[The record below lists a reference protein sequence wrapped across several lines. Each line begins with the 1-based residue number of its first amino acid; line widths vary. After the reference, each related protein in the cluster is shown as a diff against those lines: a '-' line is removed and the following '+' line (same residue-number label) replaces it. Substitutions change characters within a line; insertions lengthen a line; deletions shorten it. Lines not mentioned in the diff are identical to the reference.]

1 MTGGGEEM
9 SNLFIPLIVI
19 IVILYGWVHKVNI
32 YDAFITGAFESFPMI
47 KNMFPSLLAMILAVN
62 IFKSS
67 GFIDF
72 IFAFMKHLLLFFN
85 IPFEILPIAV
95 MRPLSGSFGL
105 ALLNNIYSIYGP
117 DSYVSILSSVIQGS
131 SDTTIYII
139 SLYFGTI
146 GIKKIRYA
154 LWVGLL
160 ADLLMVIISLII
172 VPLLF

>member
-1 MTGGGEEM
+1 M
-9 SNLFIPLIVI
+9 SNLFIPLIVLFVI
-19 IVILYGWVHKVNI
+19 IYGYIKKINI
-32 YDAFITGAFESFPMI
+32 YDAFIEGAQEGLPMI

-62 IFKSS
+62 IFKNS
-67 GFIDF
+67 GIIDF
-72 IFAFMKHLLLFFN
+72 AFGFLKPLFLALN

-117 DSYVSILSSVIQGS
+117 DSFVSILSSVIQGS

-139 SLYFGTI
+139 TLYFGTI

-160 ADLLMVIISLII
+160 ADLFMVIISLIL